1 MRFKI
6 KINNETSFED
16 IRNYLEDL
24 KKANTT
30 SIPLNPIRKIINFL
44 EIKEIPGKG
53 SSIRFQSD
61 YLLNHHP
68 FYEGY
73 FQVHKLH
80 KGGNKEE
87 IRKSD
92 FARYLYPALILIV
105 KLKIENRDSHVK

>member
-1 MRFKI
+1 MGFKI

-30 SIPLNPIRKIINFL
+30 SIQLNQIRKIIKFL
-44 EIKEIPGKG
+44 DIEEIPGKS
-53 SSIRFQSD
+53 SSIRFYCD
-61 YLLNHHP
+61 CLLTHP
-68 FYEGY
+68 YHKGY

-80 KGGNKEE
+80 KGGSKEE

-92 FARYLYPALILIV
+92 FARYLYPVLVIIV
-105 KLKIENRDSHVK
+105 KLKIENRDNHVK